1 MQRMLWIQR
10 ISVSL
15 LLMAMLQACSA
26 PSAKP
31 ESSYR
36 VMSREAVTLRAA
48 TGMTPGQPFR
58 REFEQRDVQGTIN
71 DAGRW
76 TIEDVVNHTRLLCG
90 TYEVGIQ
97 LGRGASGCSRAEWYN
112 EPEYGTRER
121 HCNSASRI
129 HAGGGTLPVTREQVA
144 AANCVRVLVRCSGT
158 CGSGNASQ

>member
-1 MQRMLWIQR
+1 MPHMSR
-10 ISVSL
+10 IHRIVL
-15 LLMAMLQACSA
+15 LLACTALLQACSA

-31 ESSYR
+31 EDSYR
-36 VMSREAVTLRAA
+36 ILSREAVALRPAA
-48 TGMTPGQPFR
+48 GVAAGQPFR
-58 REFEQRDVQGTIN
+58 REFEQRDIQGTVN

-90 TYEVGIQ
+90 TYEVGVQ
-97 LGRGASGCSRAEWYN
+97 LGRGASGCSQAQWYH

-129 HAGGGTLPVTREQVA
+129 HAGGGTLPVTRQQVE

-158 CGSGNASQ
+158 CG